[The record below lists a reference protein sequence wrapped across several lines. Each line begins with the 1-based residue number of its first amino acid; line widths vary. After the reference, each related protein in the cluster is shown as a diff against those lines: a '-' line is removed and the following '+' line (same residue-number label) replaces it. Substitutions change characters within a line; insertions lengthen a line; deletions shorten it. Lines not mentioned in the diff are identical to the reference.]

1 MKINEI
7 AKKDNQ
13 TIFIIDIPL
22 LIETDN
28 QDTVDKV
35 VLVYTSRQVQ
45 IERLVKRD
53 GLSLEDA
60 HKRLAS
66 RLAIENKKSKRDFS
80 RAKKKEAQ
88 KQKNYDNLSSSLRA
102 VFDWGVLGY
111 LSITRRRI
119 IRALSLSPRIL
130 KQMPCLTKASGT
142 LFPWKGEKGTGYFF
156 SVHLHLR
163 KSSLSPFS
171 HSLRKKLKQ

>member
-66 RLAIENKKSKRDFS
+66 RLAIENKKSTLIILSIMKSPSKRHKKSKRDFS
-80 RAKKKEAQ
+80 RAKKRG
-88 KQKNYDNLSSSLRA
+88 SSETKKIMITLQ
-102 VFDWGVLGY
+102 VLCEPY
-111 LSITRRRI
+111 LPAENWDIYQLP
-119 IRALSLSPRIL
+119 A
-130 KQMPCLTKASGT
+130 AG
-142 LFPWKGEKGTGYFF
+142 
-156 SVHLHLR
+156 
-163 KSSLSPFS
+163 
-171 HSLRKKLKQ
+171 